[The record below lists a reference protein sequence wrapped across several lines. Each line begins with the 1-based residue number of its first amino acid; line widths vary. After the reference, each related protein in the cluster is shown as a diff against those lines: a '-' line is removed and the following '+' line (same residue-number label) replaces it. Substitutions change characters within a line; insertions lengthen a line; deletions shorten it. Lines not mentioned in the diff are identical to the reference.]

1 MTSDRHGTA
10 TGGTEPIANPRTG
23 RLPMA
28 VPAATPPP
36 ARVPAQDAEP
46 RSATPRGHLD
56 RAREAERAGDD
67 AGAVRWALAATDAGD
82 DLAGWSAAAGIVAR
96 CLLRVT
102 PLARRA
108 RVAVLG
114 SYTTSQLSALLPVA
128 AARAGVAVEVYECGY
143 GQYRQEI
150 LDPSSGLYRFGP
162 DVVVLAVH
170 AGEAQLPAMSQD
182 PDVDVAAEAARWTSL
197 WDLLADRTGARVVQ
211 HLFAIPPDV
220 ALGHL
225 AARTPGCRATM
236 LAAVNA
242 ALGRAAGSRMALV
255 DCDRLAAEVG
265 KRRWFDA
272 RYWHRAKQAV
282 SLGCVPLL
290 ARHTAA
296 VLGAQLGASRKCL
309 VLDLDNT
316 LWGGVLGEEGLGG
329 IALGDGPAG
338 EAFTAFQDHILE
350 LKAKGVILAVC
361 SKNNDADA
369 REVFERHPAMRL
381 RLDDIAIFSAS
392 WEDKPAQIRR
402 IAATLG
408 IGLDSLVFVDDNP
421 AEREVVRQL
430 AGEVDVIDLP
440 PDPHG
445 YVRALASYPFFETPA
460 LTTEDADRAAQ
471 YRARAQA
478 AQLAAAATSLADF
491 HRSLAMVATVVP
503 LDEVT
508 LPRVAQL
515 VAKTNQ
521 FNLTGR
527 RRGQAELAALAA
539 DPAAAVL
546 CVRLADQFA
555 DHGLVAVAIVSQD
568 GDVLDIDTW
577 LMSCRVIGRTLEDE
591 TAGLLVAE
599 ARRRGCRHLR
609 GHHVSTAKNG
619 LVADLYL
626 RLGFTPVS
634 DDGVPARQPDAT
646 TWLLDVNAAGSPPG
660 LIQVLHA
667 DTQATR
673 PGRELEGTI
682 H

>member
-1 MTSDRHGTA
+1 MPAQTA
-10 TGGTEPIANPRTG
+10 GP
-23 RLPMA
+23 A
-28 VPAATPPP
+28 VTP
-36 ARVPAQDAEP
+36 ARLC
-46 RSATPRGHLD
+46 LD
-56 RAREAERAGDD
+56 RARAAVRAGDD

-82 DLAGWSAAAGIVAR
+82 DLACWSAAAAVVAR
-96 CLLRVT
+96 GLAALP
-102 PLARRA
+102 PLARSA

-114 SYTTSQLSALLPVA
+114 SYTTSQLAALLPVA
-128 AARAGVAVEVYECGY
+128 GARAGVAVEVYECGY

-150 LDPSSGLYRFGP
+150 LDPASGLYRFAP

-170 AGEAQLPAMSQD
+170 AGEAQLPAMSEH
-182 PDVDVAAEAARWTSL
+182 PDADVAAEVARWTSL
-197 WDLLADRTGARVVQ
+197 WDLLADRAGTARIVQ
-211 HLFAIPPDV
+211 HTFAVPPDL

-225 AARTPGCRATM
+225 AASVPGCRAAM

-242 ALGRAAGSRMALV
+242 ALGRAAGGRAAAGRVALV

-265 KRRWFDA
+265 KRTWFDP

-282 SLGCVPLL
+282 SLSCVPLL

-296 VLGAQLGASRKCL
+296 VIGAQLGASRKCL

-338 EAFTAFQDHILE
+338 EAFTAFQEHILE
-350 LKAKGVILAVC
+350 LKAKGIILAVC

-369 REVFERHPAMRL
+369 REVFERHPAMRI
-381 RLDDIAIFSAS
+381 RLDDIAMFSAS
-392 WEDKPAQIRR
+392 WDDKPTQIRR
-402 IAATLG
+402 IASTLG

-430 AGEVDVIDLP
+430 AGAVDVIDLP
-440 PDPHG
+440 ADPHG

-460 LTTEDADRAAQ
+460 LTAEDAARAGQ

-478 AQLAAAATSLADF
+478 AELAAAASSLADF
-491 HRSLAMVATVVP
+491 HRSLAMVATVVG

-515 VAKTNQ
+515 VGKTNQ

-539 DPAAAVL
+539 DPRTAVL
-546 CVRLADQFA
+546 CVRLADRFS
-555 DHGLVAVAIVSQD
+555 DHGLVAVVIARED

-591 TAGLLVAE
+591 MAGLLVAE

-609 GHHVSTAKNG
+609 GHYRPTAKNG
-619 LVADLYL
+619 LVADLYA
-626 RLGFTPVS
+626 RLGFTPTDAAEPRAGAS
-634 DDGVPARQPDAT
+634 GGQPDGAAAEPDGT
-646 TWLLDVNAAGSPPG
+646 TWLLDVEAAGDTPG
-660 LIQVLHA
+660 F
-667 DTQATR
+667 
-673 PGRELEGTI
+673 I
-682 H
+682 HLC